1 MQVPQTSNG
10 HYLLKLL
17 ISQGH
22 EQIMGENADV
32 DKESNLKGASIINL
46 GPSISL
52 YVIVN

>member
-1 MQVPQTSNG
+1 MPQTSSG

-17 ISQGH
+17 ILQGH
-22 EQIMGENADV
+22 EQITGENTDV

-52 YVIVN
+52 YVILN